1 MGEARGAGR
10 CEQSGRPGMPTEAG
24 SATGAAADMT
34 GACGVGK
41 IKRDL
46 SAHCVLCDGGGMSSA
61 RTREARRRR
70 RPCAG
75 EQRPGWRGGGV
86 GGGPVRGSSGRAG
99 GGRRQYR
106 AMAEDGAA
114 PGMGEARGAG
124 RCEQNGRPGMPTEAG
139 SATGA
144 AADMTGACGVGKIKR
159 DLSAHCV
166 LCDGGGWSSVRAGG
180 GRRGRRPRAREQRPG
195 WRGRRP
201 RAREQRPGWRGRRQY
216 RAMAEDGAAPGMG
229 EARGAAKRAK
239 KIYYF
244 LLLQRR

>member
-1 MGEARGAGR
+1 M
-10 CEQSGRPGMPTEAG
+10 
-24 SATGAAADMT
+24 
-34 GACGVGK
+34 
-41 IKRDL
+41 
-46 SAHCVLCDGGGMSSA
+46 
-61 RTREARRRR
+61 
-70 RPCAG
+70 
-75 EQRPGWRGGGV
+75 EQRPGWRGRR
-86 GGGPVRGSSGRAG
+86 PRAREQRPG
-99 GGRRQYR
+99 WRGRRQYR

-201 RAREQRPGWRGRRQY
+201 RAREQRPGWRG
-216 RAMAEDGAAPGMG
+216 AAWAAAPCEGAASGLAWAAAPC
-229 EARGAAKRAK
+229 EGAAAGLAGAAAVPCDGGGWSSARDGRSARRGEKGKENILFFIAPKALTTAGKR
-239 KIYYF
+239 
-244 LLLQRR
+244 L